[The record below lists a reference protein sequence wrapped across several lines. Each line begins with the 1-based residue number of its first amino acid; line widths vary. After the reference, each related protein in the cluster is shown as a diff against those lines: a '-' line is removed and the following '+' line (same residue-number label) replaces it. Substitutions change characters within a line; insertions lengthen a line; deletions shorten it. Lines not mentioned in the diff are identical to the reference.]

1 MRVGANVAPRL
12 RSTCAARRFICAVST
27 MPETVIVRIIN
38 PIATGGENRP
48 GHQVGL
54 NASQV
59 RIEALTGG
67 RGSVITQQEGKRF
80 IATVR
85 LPANG

>member
-1 MRVGANVAPRL
+1 M
-12 RSTCAARRFICAVST
+12 
-27 MPETVIVRIIN
+27 VRISN
-38 PIATGGENRP
+38 PLPLPGGAAVA

-67 RGSVITQQEGKRF
+67 RGSVQTQVLEGRF

-85 LPANG
+85 LPVGV